1 MLQLKRINDLKIWV
15 RLVAAIWLI
24 LIVAWSGM
32 IYWSYVEQAQNT
44 VEQAQDFALSVHH
57 MTLAGLTGMMIN
69 GTVAKRAVF
78 LDQIKHSKDVQQLRV
93 IRGQPVIHQF
103 GPGAPDEQ
111 SPTAKEAEVLKTG
124 KPFYQVEN
132 NGAIFQAIIPA
143 IAQKS
148 YLGKDCLMC
157 HQVKGGTVL
166 GVVSMRLS
174 LARSQAATRA
184 FTFKITLAAIII
196 TIPLLLFVYLF
207 ITKFVTRPLREMTRG
222 LLVVAQGEGDL
233 TRRLPVHSQDE
244 IGYASAVFNQ
254 LMEKLQALIHQIG
267 DAASQVSD
275 ASRQVSSHAHR
286 VAASSKEQSDK
297 SAAIA
302 ASVEETAAN
311 VITVTESTEK
321 VKQLSL
327 DSLARTKE
335 GNESLSELVGE
346 IDSVEGS
353 VSDIA
358 TAVNEFVHSTEAI
371 TAMTRQVKDIA
382 EQTNLLALNAAIEAA
397 RAGEQGRGFAVVADE
412 VRKLAE
418 KSAESASQ
426 IDAITQSIT
435 QQSERVEH
443 SIGQGHAHLGSS
455 QESLEKVAIVLSESN
470 AVVSQVSEGLSNIT
484 AASDEQRATT
494 EDMAHNMEAIAAMTE
509 QNTMA
514 AEHAAEEAENLE
526 RLADSLQDTV
536 SQFKV

>member
-1 MLQLKRINDLKIWV
+1 MLQWKQINDFKIWV

-24 LIVAWSGM
+24 LTVAWSIM
-32 IYWSYVEQAQNT
+32 IYWSYREQAQNT

-69 GTVAKRAVF
+69 GTVAKRAIF
-78 LDQIKHSKDVQQLRV
+78 LDQIKQSKDIKGLRV
-93 IRGQPVIHQF
+93 IRGRPVIRQF

-111 SPTAKEAEVLKTG
+111 SPTVKEAAVLKTG
-124 KPFYQVEN
+124 KPFYQVES
-132 NGAIFQAIIPA
+132 NGAIFRAIIPA
-143 IAQKS
+143 IARKD
-148 YLGKDCLMC
+148 YLGKDCLAC
-157 HQVKGGTVL
+157 HHVRGGTVL

-184 FTFKITLAAIII
+184 FTLKITLAAIII

-233 TRRLPVHSQDE
+233 THRLPVYSRDE
-244 IGYASAVFNQ
+244 IGYASGVFNQ
-254 LMEKLQALIHQIG
+254 LMEKLQTLVRQIS
-267 DAASQVSD
+267 DAANQVSS
-275 ASRQVSSHAHR
+275 ASRQASTHAHQ
-286 VAASSKEQSDK
+286 VAENSKEQSGK

-302 ASVEETAAN
+302 ISVEETAAN
-311 VITVTESTEK
+311 VVIITESAEK

-335 GNESLSELVGE
+335 GNESLSELMGE

-358 TAVNEFVHSTEAI
+358 TAVDEFVRSTEAI

-443 SIGQGHAHLGSS
+443 SISQGHSHLNSS

-470 AVVSQVSEGLSNIT
+470 AVVSQVSEGLSSIT
-484 AASDEQRATT
+484 TASDEQHTTT
-494 EDMAHNMEAIAAMTE
+494 EGMAHNMEAIVAMTE
-509 QNTMA
+509 QNTVA

-526 RLADSLQDTV
+526 HLADSLQETV